1 MVVTG
6 DSKSFSLGSN
16 PSRPTMD
23 ITFKYNDK
31 IITTPNLEKKL
42 KRLKLSLEDI
52 EIIDTPIKKPKEDNG
67 IEDYMLDK
75 ERVIIRS
82 TSDNIRRVCYVI
94 KGTRPPIKKLFE
106 KQRWNPITKTGLYT
120 EEILKTFYYGH

>member
-1 MVVTG
+1 MVSTEV
-6 DSKSFSLGSN
+6 SKTFSHGSN
-16 PSRPTMD
+16 PCTPTMD

-42 KRLKLSLEDI
+42 KRLKISLEDI
-52 EIIDTPIKKPKEDNG
+52 EIIDTPKKEKAKEDE
-67 IEDYMLDK
+67 IEESDK

-94 KGTRPPIKKLFE
+94 KGTKPPIEKLFE